1 MVANESNPTYVEE
14 VEGSEIEALP
24 AGAYTAALTKVE
36 SVETKFGAALKWH
49 WLIARP
55 AADGGDFPLSG
66 ITSPYFSKGSKG
78 NAIVR
83 ALRGSILAPGEKLK
97 LEQIEGR
104 RALLLVI
111 VDAESGYNRIKEV
124 TTAPTEPT
132 PRPVEAVDPEEAR
145 AFAEWQASR
154 SAAPIEA

>member
-1 MVANESNPTYVEE
+1 MVATDGNPVYVEE
-14 VEGSEIEALP
+14 LEGSEIEALP
-24 AGAYTAALTKVE
+24 AGAYVARLMKVE

-55 AADGGDFPLSG
+55 AAEGGDFPLSG

-83 ALRGSILAPGEKLK
+83 ALRGTRLEPSERLK
-97 LEQIEGR
+97 VEQIEGR
-104 RALLLVI
+104 TALLLVI
-111 VDAESGYNRIKEV
+111 VDPESGYNRIREV
-124 TTAPTEPT
+124 SAAPAERA
-132 PRPVEAVDPEEAR
+132 PRPVDTVDPEEAR

-154 SAAPIEA
+154 SSATAGN